1 VSDPEET
8 TMADEN
14 EMADEDEA
22 KVEELRV
29 ILYRATYDSVLRL
42 LDAGDTPDHVRAD
55 LLHGVPDDATD
66 EAAVTKRAAVEDALA
81 GRPPQW

>member
-1 VSDPEET
+1 MT
-8 TMADEN
+8 N
-14 EMADEDEA
+14 EDEA

-29 ILYRATYDSVLRL
+29 ILYRSTYDSVRDL
-42 LDAGDTPDHVRAD
+42 LAAGDSPDHVRNE
-55 LLHGVPDDATD
+55 LLHGVADDATD